1 MQHRIKT
8 RFSIRL
14 AGYAVT
20 GAAVMGMIA
29 AVSFAGVR
37 PGQPLLRFGGNTV
50 QPYVHQEDAD
60 KRDTANQG
68 VYAPGAKPYGL
79 GYGDWSALWWQRIF
93 FIPPADNPNLDTSG
107 ADCAAGQAGPVW
119 YLAGSFTDKKSFKR
133 TCIIPSD
140 VSLLI
145 PILTTA
151 FGAGLADCLS
161 PGWGNAGPCD
171 VNALRAAAAA
181 EEDNP
186 KTLDLS
192 LDGVPQL
199 GLNAYRVQSPVFNYT
214 LTSSNIVAQLFNFPV
229 PAGTYQPVVADGY
242 WVMFKP
248 LTPGVHFIHAKGVEA
263 GGFTVEETY
272 TLIVV
277 GSH

>member
-14 AGYAVT
+14 AGYARDSCAVNGDDRGRVRSGDRPG
-20 GAAVMGMIA
+20 GAAPADLA
-29 AVSFAGVR
+29 AA
-37 PGQPLLRFGGNTV
+37 PV

-68 VYAPGAKPYGL
+68 VYAPDAQTLRAGL
-79 GYGDWSALWWQRIF
+79 RGLERALGSWPCAYSLSRLPITQ
-93 FIPPADNPNLDTSG
+93 LDTSG
-107 ADCAAGQAGPVW
+107 QTVPPGGEPVPSGTSRDRPP
-119 YLAGSFTDKKSFKR
+119 ARNRSNGST
-133 TCIIPSD
+133 IPSD
-140 VSLLI
+140 VSLSI

-192 LDGVPQL
+192 LDGIPAVGPECIS
-199 GLNAYRVQSPVFNYT
+199 SPVARVHTT
-214 LTSSNIVAQLFNFPV
+214 LTSSNIVA
-229 PAGTYQPVVADGY
+229 
-242 WVMFKP
+242 
-248 LTPGVHFIHAKGVEA
+248 
-263 GGFTVEETY
+263 
-272 TLIVV
+272 
-277 GSH
+277 